1 MLRSFL
7 PLQHGL
13 AVVGLRHTRMWACFW
28 HTGLISAVTLG
39 FLHGG
44 KMSLTRSYR
53 RLDRASLSGGI
64 FGSICLVGRFRP
76 TRAGGYGVT
85 TGSLTAGSRMDGG
98 GNGSNLD
105 LRLGRNHLPNG
116 DSTRRRMTSP
126 GIAIG
131 LTLTMLI
138 LAGGPFTG
146 ASLNRARTSG
156 PAIVAGNLQLR
167 AALLCW
173 NFWRRRVSR
182 VIPYIRIAL

>member
-1 MLRSFL
+1 
-7 PLQHGL
+7 
-13 AVVGLRHTRMWACFW
+13 
-28 HTGLISAVTLG
+28 
-39 FLHGG
+39 
-44 KMSLTRSYR
+44 
-53 RLDRASLSGGI
+53 
-64 FGSICLVGRFRP
+64 
-76 TRAGGYGVT
+76 
-85 TGSLTAGSRMDGG
+85 MDGG

-146 ASLNRARTSG
+146 ASLNPARTSG